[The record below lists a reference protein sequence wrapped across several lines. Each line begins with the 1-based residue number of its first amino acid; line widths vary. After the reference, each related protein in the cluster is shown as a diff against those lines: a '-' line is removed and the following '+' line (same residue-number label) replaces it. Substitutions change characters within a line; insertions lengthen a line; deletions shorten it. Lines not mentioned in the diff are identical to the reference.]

1 METRTENTKQG
12 NEKTAQ
18 NGSLPIGEEH
28 NSPTDPLAEAQTA
41 VETNDTNKTQE
52 RCSSETAKIKSGE
65 NTAINDDCVQ
75 KSKNVKLHVKQ
86 DFSAINVGLEYTGDD
101 VQPLEEG
108 KEPDGNPEFEDESEE
123 EEEEEVEEEEEEEKE
138 EEEEDMREDEE
149 GDDVR
154 AAYGKYE

>member
-1 METRTENTKQG
+1 M
-12 NEKTAQ
+12 
-18 NGSLPIGEEH
+18 
-28 NSPTDPLAEAQTA
+28 AEAQTA

-52 RCSSETAKIKSGE
+52 RCSSETEKIKSGE

-75 KSKNVKLHVKQ
+75 KSKNIKLHVKQ

-123 EEEEEVEEEEEEEKE
+123 EEEEEEGEEEVEEEEEEEKEEEEEEKE

>member
-1 METRTENTKQG
+1 M
-12 NEKTAQ
+12 
-18 NGSLPIGEEH
+18 
-28 NSPTDPLAEAQTA
+28 
-41 VETNDTNKTQE
+41 
-52 RCSSETAKIKSGE
+52 SETEKIKSGE

-75 KSKNVKLHVKQ
+75 KLKNRKLHVKQ

-123 EEEEEVEEEEEEEKE
+123 EEEEEVEEEEEEEEEEKE

>member
-1 METRTENTKQG
+1 M
-12 NEKTAQ
+12 
-18 NGSLPIGEEH
+18 
-28 NSPTDPLAEAQTA
+28 DPLAEAQTA
-41 VETNDTNKTQE
+41 VETNDSNKTQE
-52 RCSSETAKIKSGE
+52 RCSSEAEKIKSGE

-75 KSKNVKLHVKQ
+75 KSKNIKLHVKQ
-86 DFSAINVGLEYTGDD
+86 DFSAINVGPEYTGDD

-123 EEEEEVEEEEEEEKE
+123 EEEVEEEVEEEEEEEEEKE

>member
-1 METRTENTKQG
+1 M
-12 NEKTAQ
+12 
-18 NGSLPIGEEH
+18 
-28 NSPTDPLAEAQTA
+28 
-41 VETNDTNKTQE
+41 
-52 RCSSETAKIKSGE
+52 
-65 NTAINDDCVQ
+65 
-75 KSKNVKLHVKQ
+75 KQ

-154 AAYGKYE
+154 AAYGKYEWVFTGQLW

>member
-12 NEKTAQ
+12 NENTAQ

-52 RCSSETAKIKSGE
+52 KCLSETEKIKSGE

-75 KSKNVKLHVKQ
+75 KSKNIKLHVKQ
-86 DFSAINVGLEYTGDD
+86 DFSAINVGPEYTGDD

-123 EEEEEVEEEEEEEKE
+123 EEEEEVEEEEEGEKE